1 MSLINDALKKA
12 SKPGESPTP
21 PAAAI
26 MEPAET
32 PQPDHGKLL
41 LSVFV
46 LIGLVLVA
54 GTFFYWQG
62 KKADSQS
69 KNAQA
74 AQSVA
79 PKQERS
85 AAADHFIKPLEQAK
99 AVADKVS
106 NENRDGEAVFDSFS
120 APANHSTGRVST
132 ASVSPAGANKSNP
145 PVTQPAGKTVASATK
160 APAPA
165 AVTPQSKSIVS
176 FQKAVS
182 TPVAAHSS
190 SNDFPELSLNA
201 IYYRL
206 RGPSVVING
215 KTLRIGES
223 IDGARVT
230 DIQRMSVELEFN
242 GQKKALALH

>member
-21 PAAAI
+21 PAASI

-32 PQPDHGKLL
+32 PQPDHGRLL

-62 KKADSQS
+62 KKADSHS
-69 KNAQA
+69 KTAQA
-74 AQSVA
+74 AQSA
-79 PKQERS
+79 AAKQERS

-120 APANHSTGRVST
+120 APANHSTGIVST
-132 ASVSPAGANKSNP
+132 ASVSPTFANSSNTVGTKP
-145 PVTQPAGKTVASATK
+145 TVKTVGNVSKAAT
-160 APAPA
+160 PG
-165 AVTPQSKSIVS
+165 AVAPQSKPIVS